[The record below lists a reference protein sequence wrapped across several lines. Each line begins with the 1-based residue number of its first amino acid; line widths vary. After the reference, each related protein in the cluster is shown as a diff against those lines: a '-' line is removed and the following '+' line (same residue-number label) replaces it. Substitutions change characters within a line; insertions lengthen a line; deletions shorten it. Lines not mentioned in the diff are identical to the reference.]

1 MNENDALKDKVEALE
16 RKLLKLV
23 KEHRSLKEELSQ
35 VQQEKKQLEEYVEK
49 QKEELKNFQNK
60 FKISK
65 IVSTIATES
74 HNTGRIR
81 SIIDEYIREID
92 KCIAHLSE

>member
-1 MNENDALKDKVEALE
+1 MESEELKEKMEALE
-16 RKLLKLV
+16 RKLFKLV
-23 KEHRSLKEELSQ
+23 KEHRALKEELAD
-35 VQQEKKQLEEYVEK
+35 VQKEKKELEAIVEK

-74 HNTGRIR
+74 HDAGRIR
-81 SIIDEYIREID
+81 LIIDEYIREID